1 MDILRI
7 NLTPFPLSHIK
18 DIGDEGVKILL
29 PTTVQI
35 VFGSGT

>member
-7 NLTPFPLSHIK
+7 NLTPFPLSHTK
-18 DIGDEGVKILL
+18 DIGDEGVNILL

-35 VFGSGT
+35 VLGSGT